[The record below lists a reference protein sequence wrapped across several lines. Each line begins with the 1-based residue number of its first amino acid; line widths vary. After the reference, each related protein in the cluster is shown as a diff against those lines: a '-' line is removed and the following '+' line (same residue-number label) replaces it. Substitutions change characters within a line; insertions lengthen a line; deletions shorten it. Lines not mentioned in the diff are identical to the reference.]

1 MAQEVQTMSAV
12 LRKRNHR
19 LEDAPHPSLI
29 EVFVPASMLIFIIVI
44 LIAVLGHFFPAG

>member
-1 MAQEVQTMSAV
+1 MSAV

-19 LEDAPHPSLI
+19 LEDVPHTSLMAG
-29 EVFVPASMLIFIIVI
+29 FVPASMIILLILI

>member
-1 MAQEVQTMSAV
+1 MSAA

-19 LEDAPHPSLI
+19 LDVPHTSLI
-29 EVFVPASMLIFIIVI
+29 DTFVPASMLILIVVI